1 MDSLTAGARG
11 RWSVEQSYEYCRKLA
26 KSHYENFTVASWFL
40 PREKRPHV
48 HAIYAFCRFVDDL
61 GDESPGDR
69 LSLLDWWEEE
79 LRRCYTSTP
88 THPIAVAL
96 RETIHRFE
104 IPQEPFLKLV
114 EANRMDQRVGRHA
127 TFDDLQHYCD
137 HSANPVGHLFLYL
150 FGYRDEERQRLA
162 DATCTALQL
171 TNFWQDVRRDWD
183 MDRVYIPQE
192 DMERFGYSE
201 DRLQAGLVDD
211 SFRDLMRFQ
220 VDRARGLFDEGA
232 GLVDLVDGPARLD
245 IALFTL
251 GGLHILKAIERQG
264 YDVLSR
270 RPTLS
275 KFSRAWLVAS
285 TAARLKLRGSIR
297 LSR

>member
-1 MDSLTAGARG
+1 MDSLIAGGRG
-11 RWSVEQSYEYCRKLA
+11 QWSVEQSYEYCRKLA

-48 HAIYAFCRFVDDL
+48 YAIYAFCRFVDDL

-69 LSLLDWWEEE
+69 LSLLDWWENE
-79 LRRCYTSTP
+79 LRSCYSSTP

-114 EANRMDQRVGRHA
+114 EANRMDQKVSRHA
-127 TFDDLQHYCD
+127 TYEDLLYYCER
-137 HSANPVGHLFLYL
+137 SANPVGHLFLYL
-150 FGYRDEERQRLA
+150 FGYRDEERQRLS

-171 TNFWQDVRRDWD
+171 TNFWQDVRRDLD
-183 MDRVYIPQE
+183 MGRVYIPQE
-192 DMERFGYSE
+192 DMERFGYTEEKLHS
-201 DRLQAGLVDD
+201 GVVDD

-220 VDRARGLFDEGA
+220 VDRARALFDQGAELVNTVEGA
-232 GLVDLVDGPARLD
+232 VRLD

-251 GGLHILKAIERQG
+251 GGLHILKAIERRN
-264 YDVLSR
+264 YDVLSS

-275 KFSRAWLVAS
+275 KIARAWLVAR
-285 TAARLKLRGSIR
+285 TAAGLKLKRKI
-297 LSR
+297 

>member
-1 MDSLTAGARG
+1 MDSLIAGARG
-11 RWSVEQSYEYCRKLA
+11 KWSVEQSYEYCRKLA

-48 HAIYAFCRFVDDL
+48 YAIYAFCRFVDDL

-69 LSLLDWWEEE
+69 LGLLDWWENE
-79 LRRCYTSTP
+79 LRSCYTSTP

-114 EANRMDQRVGRHA
+114 EANRMDQRDGRHR
-127 TFDDLQHYCD
+127 TYEDLLHYCER
-137 HSANPVGHLFLYL
+137 SANPVGHLFLYL
-150 FGYRDEERQRLA
+150 FGYRDEERQRLS

-171 TNFWQDVRRDWD
+171 TNFWQDVRRDLD
-183 MDRVYIPQE
+183 MGRVYIPQE
-192 DMERFGYSE
+192 DMERFGYTE
-201 DRLQAGLVDD
+201 EKLHAGVVDD

-220 VDRARGLFDEGA
+220 VDRARVLFDQGDELVNTVEGA
-232 GLVDLVDGPARLD
+232 VRLD

-251 GGLHILKAIERQG
+251 GGLHILKAIERRN
-264 YDVLSR
+264 YDVLSS

-275 KFSRAWLVAS
+275 KIARAWLVAR
-285 TAARLKLRGSIR
+285 TAAGLKLKRKI
-297 LSR
+297 

>member
-1 MDSLTAGARG
+1 MDSLIAGARG
-11 RWSVEQSYEYCRKLA
+11 QWSVEQSYEYCRKLA

-48 HAIYAFCRFVDDL
+48 YAIYAFCRFVDDL
-61 GDESPGDR
+61 GDESHGDR
-69 LSLLDWWEEE
+69 LGLLDWWENE
-79 LRRCYTSTP
+79 LLSCYSSTP
-88 THPIAVAL
+88 SHPIAVAL

-114 EANRMDQRVGRHA
+114 EANRMDQRAGRHR
-127 TFDDLQHYCD
+127 TYEDLLYYCER
-137 HSANPVGHLFLYL
+137 SANPVGHLFLYL

-171 TNFWQDVRRDWD
+171 TNFWQDVRRDLD
-183 MDRVYIPQE
+183 MGRVYIPQE
-192 DMERFGYSE
+192 DMERFGYTE
-201 DRLQAGLVDD
+201 EKLHAGVVDD

-220 VDRARGLFDEGA
+220 VDRARTLFDHGAELVDTVEGA
-232 GLVDLVDGPARLD
+232 VRLD

-251 GGLHILKAIERQG
+251 GGLHILKAIERRN
-264 YDVLSR
+264 YDVLSS

-275 KFSRAWLVAS
+275 KIARAWLVAR
-285 TAARLKLRGSIR
+285 TAAGLKLKRKI
-297 LSR
+297 

>member
-1 MDSLTAGARG
+1 MDSLIAGARG
-11 RWSVEQSYEYCRKLA
+11 QWSVEQSYEYCRKLA

-48 HAIYAFCRFVDDL
+48 YAIYAFCRFVDDL

-69 LSLLDWWEEE
+69 LGLLDWWENE
-79 LRRCYTSTP
+79 LRSCYTSTP

-114 EANRMDQRVGRHA
+114 EANRMDQKVSRHA
-127 TFDDLQHYCD
+127 TYDDLVHYCER
-137 HSANPVGHLFLYL
+137 SANPVGHLFLYL
-150 FGYRDEERQRLA
+150 FGYRDEERQRLS

-183 MDRVYIPQE
+183 MGRVYIPQE
-192 DMERFGYSE
+192 DMERFGYTE
-201 DRLQAGLVDD
+201 EKLHAGVVDD

-220 VDRARGLFDEGA
+220 VDRARVLFDQGDELVNTVEGA
-232 GLVDLVDGPARLD
+232 VRLD

-251 GGLHILKAIERQG
+251 GGLHILKAIERRR
-264 YDVLSR
+264 YDVLSS

-275 KFSRAWLVAS
+275 KIARAWLVAR
-285 TAARLKLRGSIR
+285 TAAGLKLKRKI
-297 LSR
+297 

>member
-1 MDSLTAGARG
+1 MDSLIAGARG
-11 RWSVEQSYEYCRKLA
+11 KWSVEQSYEYCRKLA

-48 HAIYAFCRFVDDL
+48 YAIYAFCRFVDDL

-69 LSLLDWWEEE
+69 LGLLDWWENE
-79 LRRCYTSTP
+79 LRSCYSSTP

-114 EANRMDQRVGRHA
+114 EANRMDQKVSRHA
-127 TFDDLQHYCD
+127 TYDDLLRYCD

-150 FGYRDEERQRLA
+150 FGYRDEERQRLS

-171 TNFWQDVRRDWD
+171 TNFWQDVRRDLD
-183 MDRVYIPQE
+183 MGRVYIPQE
-192 DMERFGYSE
+192 DMERFGYTE
-201 DRLQAGLVDD
+201 EKLHAGVVDD

-220 VDRARGLFDEGA
+220 VDRARVLFDQGAELVDTVEGA
-232 GLVDLVDGPARLD
+232 VRLD

-251 GGLHILKAIERQG
+251 GGLHILKAIERRR
-264 YDVLSR
+264 YDVLSS

-275 KFSRAWLVAS
+275 KIARAWLVAR
-285 TAARLKLRGSIR
+285 TAAGLKLKRKI
-297 LSR
+297 

>member
-1 MDSLTAGARG
+1 MDSLVTGARG

-48 HAIYAFCRFVDDL
+48 YAVYAFCRFVDDL

-69 LSLLDWWEEE
+69 LSLLDRWEEE
-79 LRRCYTSTP
+79 LRSCYDSTP
-88 THPIAVAL
+88 THPISVAL
-96 RETIHRFE
+96 RETIHRFD
-104 IPQEPFLKLV
+104 IPREPFLKLV
-114 EANRMDQRVGRHA
+114 EANRMDQRAHRHE
-127 TFDDLQHYCD
+127 TYDDLLHYCE

-150 FGYRDEERQRLA
+150 FGYRDEERQRMA

-171 TNFWQDVRRDWD
+171 TNFWQDVRRDWG
-183 MDRVYIPQE
+183 MGRVYIPRE
-192 DMERFGYSE
+192 DMERFGYTE
-201 DRLQAGLVDD
+201 EKLQAGVADD
-211 SFRDLMRFQ
+211 SFRELMRFQ

-232 GLVDLVDGPARLD
+232 GLVDRVEGVVRLD

-251 GGLHILKAIERQG
+251 GGQHILKAIERQG

-270 RPTLS
+270 RPRLS
-275 KFSRAWLVAS
+275 KVSRAWLVAS
-285 TAARLKLRGSIR
+285 TAARMKLKRVI
-297 LSR
+297 